1 MGPLYQRWAF
11 TKQPWLL
18 PATQFVNHQLEV
30 VHLQPVLYGSAG
42 LDLERKAGVDITR
55 HGLKNLKI
63 YEVYPDSEPR
73 QYLFYDSSK
82 KI

>member
-1 MGPLYQRWAF
+1 MASDIAKPYQLNLKQRSCADGPSISIITLS
-11 TKQPWLL
+11 LL

-55 HGLKNLKI
+55 HGLKNLRSI
-63 YEVYPDSEPR
+63 S
-73 QYLFYDSSK
+73 
-82 KI
+82 